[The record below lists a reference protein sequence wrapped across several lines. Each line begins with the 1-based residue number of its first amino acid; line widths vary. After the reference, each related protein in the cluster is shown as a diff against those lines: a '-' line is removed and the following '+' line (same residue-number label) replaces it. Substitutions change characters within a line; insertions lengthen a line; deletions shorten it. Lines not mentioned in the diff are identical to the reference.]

1 MHNAH
6 GFQRQLTGLSRSIS
20 RREVVIGTVKVTA
33 GAALAALPIRHSMQ
47 RAVAQDD
54 VVMLVGSASEVSAQ
68 PGAAAATSA
77 LAEAVAERGAARAQ
91 AAAALAHGD
100 SEDGT
105 LAQGAAA
112 AASADPGEGAI
123 AQGALA
129 VASAS
134 STSDE
139 SSPVYG
145 GGGRAPRSR
154 GRRIRGR
161 GGKDRTKV
169 KKLPSTGSGTTPPA
183 LSSLLAAG
191 AVLAAGGAVGLRGR
205 GVPDEVP
212 STPTDL

>member
-1 MHNAH
+1 MHNARSL
-6 GFQRQLTGLSRSIS
+6 QRQLPGLSQSIS
-20 RREVVIGTVKVTA
+20 RRDVVIGTARVTA
-33 GAALAALPIRHSMQ
+33 GAALAALPVRHSLQ
-47 RAVAQDD
+47 SAVAQDD
-54 VVMLVGSASEVSAQ
+54 VITLVGAASQVRAQ

-77 LAEAVAERGAARAQ
+77 LAEAAAERGAARAQ

-100 SEDGT
+100 SEDGA

-112 AASADPGEGAI
+112 SASADPEEGAI

-134 STSDE
+134 SASDE

-183 LSSLLAAG
+183 LSPLLAAG
-191 AVLAAGGAVGLRGR
+191 AVLAAGGAAVLRGR

>member
-1 MHNAH
+1 MS
-6 GFQRQLTGLSRSIS
+6 GRKIVL
-20 RREVVIGTVKVTA
+20 VTPRLAA
-33 GAALAALPIRHSMQ
+33 GPALAALPVRHSLQ

-54 VVMLVGSASEVSAQ
+54 VVMLVGAASEVSAQ
-68 PGAAAATSA
+68 PGAAAATGA
-77 LAEAVAERGAARAQ
+77 LAEAAAERGAARAQ

-100 SEDGT
+100 SEDGA

-112 AASADPGEGAI
+112 AASADPEEGAI

-129 VASAS
+129 VASALS
-134 STSDE
+134 ANDDAASM
-139 SSPVYG
+139 YG

-191 AVLAAGGAVGLRGR
+191 AVLAAGGAAVLRGR
-205 GVPDEVP
+205 GVLDEVP
-212 STPTDL
+212 LTQADR